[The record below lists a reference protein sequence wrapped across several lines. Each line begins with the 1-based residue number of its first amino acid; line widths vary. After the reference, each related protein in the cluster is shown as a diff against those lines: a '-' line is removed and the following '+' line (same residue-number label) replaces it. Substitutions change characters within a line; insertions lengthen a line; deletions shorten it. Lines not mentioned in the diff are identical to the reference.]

1 MDDADTD
8 LLVAFTVLGEPA
20 PQGSKVRNRYGGIRE
35 ANPRTRP
42 WRQAV
47 AAEAEYAMGGRP
59 PVNSA
64 VSVEVR
70 YVFPRPLGHF
80 GSGRNAD
87 LLRPSAPEHKTTAPD
102 TEKLNRAAFDAM
114 SGIVYRDDAQI
125 VHSEAWKLYGS
136 PARAEIEVRLLAH
149 DRSPPPLPLRAA

>member
-1 MDDADTD
+1 
-8 LLVAFTVLGEPA
+8 
-20 PQGSKVRNRYGGIRE
+20 
-35 ANPRTRP
+35 
-42 WRQAV
+42 
-47 AAEAEYAMGGRP
+47 MGGRP

-87 LLRPSAPEHKTTAPD
+87 LLKPSAPEHKTTAPD
-102 TEKLNRAAFDAM
+102 TSKLNRAAEDAM

-125 VHSEAWKLYGS
+125 VHTDAWKLYGS

>member
-1 MDDADTD
+1 MDADTD
-8 LLVAFTVLGEPA
+8 LLCAFTVLGEAA
-20 PQGSKVRNRYGGIRE
+20 PQGSKTRTKFGGIRE

-47 AAEAEYAMGGRP
+47 AAEALLTMGGRGP
-59 PVNSA
+59 RDEA
-64 VSVEVR
+64 VELLIR
-70 YVFPRPLGHF
+70 YYFPRPLGHY

-87 LLRPSAPEHKTTAPD
+87 LLKPSAPVHKLTAPD
-102 TEKLNRAAFDAM
+102 TSKLNRAAEDAM

-125 VHSEAWKLYGS
+125 VHTDAWKLYGS